1 VAATLDCD
9 VLIVGTGLVG
19 AVYARHLVAAGLSV
33 VMVDAGPQLSARP
46 GEHLRNRYLHQRDL
60 RLYYDALVAH
70 LYPPSVPAA
79 AEPLFPGEAHLPPQ
93 AAGGNAVNPEQDP
106 RRNLPGAAVTYAVG
120 GMGVLWTCLAPR
132 LHPGIERFPFFS
144 PEEWEDL
151 YARAET
157 DLGVGREA
165 FRGSRRG
172 AALLAQLHAAGQSA
186 ELAPVAARRRE
197 DDPRQ
202 VHWTGP
208 ADLLEPGLEE
218 EAKAGG
224 GGRLR
229 ILAQHVVTRLAH
241 RGGRVRAATV
251 RSLDPWAEKE
261 IRAEIFVVAAGA
273 LLSPQLLWASGI
285 LREDDSPL
293 GRYLHDHPLA
303 FAQVALSREIAEVA
317 DDPYP
322 FLAIPLAAG
331 RPFHSLLL
339 ADTYDGRLLEG
350 GLDERLLL
358 NLYWY
363 ALAEPRRENR
373 ITWSAERCDLHGLP
387 QPTFH
392 YTLSPEAR
400 ARNREMLADLKEVGG
415 LLGRFL
421 PMAPPQLLPAGRSM
435 HFLGTTRMGPVGDGS
450 AVVDL
455 DSRVWSF
462 DNLYVGGTGTFPGP
476 TASNPTLT
484 ACALALRS
492 VERIVG
498 GRRRG

>member
-172 AALLAQLHAAGQSA
+172 AALLAQLHAAGR
-186 ELAPVAARRRE
+186 APSWRRSR
-197 DDPRQ
+197 R
-202 VHWTGP
+202 
-208 ADLLEPGLEE
+208 
-218 EAKAGG
+218 G
-224 GGRLR
+224 GGRTTPGGG
-229 ILAQHVVTRLAH
+229 TR
-241 RGGRVRAATV
+241 RRRV
-251 RSLDPWAEKE
+251 P
-261 IRAEIFVVAAGA
+261 
-273 LLSPQLLWASGI
+273 
-285 LREDDSPL
+285 
-293 GRYLHDHPLA
+293 
-303 FAQVALSREIAEVA
+303 
-317 DDPYP
+317 
-322 FLAIPLAAG
+322 AAG
-331 RPFHSLLL
+331 RPRGAAA
-339 ADTYDGRLLEG
+339 ADLERA
-350 GLDERLLL
+350 GLPRG
-358 NLYWY
+358 
-363 ALAEPRRENR
+363 AEPGRRVLDHRAPREIADHHR
-373 ITWSAERCDLHGLP
+373 PAAHLDDAEPLRDGHADVAGGGRGR
-387 QPTFH
+387 
-392 YTLSPEAR
+392 AR
-400 ARNREMLADLKEVGG
+400 AEEQGQREERARAQRERGPRQRRPKKEKSSV
-415 LLGRFL
+415 R
-421 PMAPPQLLPAGRSM
+421 
-435 HFLGTTRMGPVGDGS
+435 TRETMRQV
-450 AVVDL
+450 
-455 DSRVWSF
+455 
-462 DNLYVGGTGTFPGP
+462 
-476 TASNPTLT
+476 AS
-484 ACALALRS
+484 
-492 VERIVG
+492 G
-498 GRRRG
+498 K